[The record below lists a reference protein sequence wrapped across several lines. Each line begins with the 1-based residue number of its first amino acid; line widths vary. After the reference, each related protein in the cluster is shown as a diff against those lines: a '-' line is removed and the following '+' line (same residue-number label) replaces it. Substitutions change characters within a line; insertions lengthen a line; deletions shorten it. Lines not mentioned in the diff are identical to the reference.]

1 MGRRERE
8 RERERRREREN
19 EREGERE
26 RKREGERERKR
37 ERERNC
43 VLSGEWRCEGLEGKV
58 KKQEKTKKRRII
70 IKEIYAN
77 LFVFWGLFRDG
88 PDQGHVHVN
97 ASRDSPLAKNG

>member
-8 RERERRREREN
+8 RQREREGERERRREREK
-19 EREGERE
+19 ERD
-26 RKREGERERKR
+26 
-37 ERERNC
+37 C

-58 KKQEKTKKRRII
+58 KKQEKLKKEGLLLRKLCKSFCER
-70 IKEIYAN
+70 
-77 LFVFWGLFRDG
+77 GLFRDG